1 MSEISILEKILN
13 VFSYFCINIAN
24 FELFIYYV
32 YKWYGYVRR
41 IKVEAQVCTTNHGK
55 ETALMEELTSCKTA
69 IENCKTSGTFAI
81 AHLYKEEKAMDM
93 HIHDCYEIYYSICG
107 GKQFLIDNCFY
118 TIAPG
123 DLFIINQYESHKLTQ
138 IDNSVHE
145 RIVLS
150 VAPDF
155 MKLISTEE
163 TDLAFCFTHRTP
175 PYSHK
180 LSLNKEQQKRFLYYI
195 NKITSVEGFAH
206 DITEYA
212 AFMELMVMLNTLFM
226 RSAEHSG
233 PETGEGEGAA
243 NSSEYKDNSYRYN
256 HQVDDILAY
265 INQNISQPIT
275 VEQLAGQ
282 FYLSESYICR
292 IFKSATGTTIN
303 KYITARRI
311 SIAKAVLNENGNVM
325 DAFERS
331 GFTDYSN
338 FFKAF
343 TKAVGVSPKKYASLS
358 VS

>member
-1 MSEISILEKILN
+1 
-13 VFSYFCINIAN
+13 
-24 FELFIYYV
+24 
-32 YKWYGYVRR
+32 
-41 IKVEAQVCTTNHGK
+41 
-55 ETALMEELTSCKTA
+55 MEELTSCKTA
-69 IENCKTSGTFAI
+69 IANCKASGTFAI

-93 HIHDCYEIYYSICG
+93 HIHDCYELYYSICG

-118 TIAPG
+118 SIAPG

-138 IDNSVHE
+138 IDNSIHE

-150 VAPDF
+150 VDPEF
-155 MKLISTEE
+155 MKQISTAD
-163 TDLAFCFTHRTP
+163 TDLGYCFTHREAP
-175 PYSHK
+175 FSHK
-180 LSLNKEQQKRFLYYI
+180 LSLNKEQQKRFLYYV
-195 NKITSVEGFAH
+195 NKITSADGYAH

-212 AFMELMVMLNTLFM
+212 AFMELMVMLNTLFI
-226 RSAEHSG
+226 RTAEVSAG
-233 PETGEGEGAA
+233 DNGENVEYQSEG
-243 NSSEYKDNSYRYN
+243 YRYN
-256 HQVDDILAY
+256 HQVDDILTY
-265 INQNISQPIT
+265 INQNISQTIT

-311 SIAKAVLNENGNVM
+311 SIAKAVLSESGNVM
-325 DAFERS
+325 EAFERS